1 MFKNYKQMPISQTST
16 NINLPKGTNPKR
28 SFGRDLGTGSQSS
41 AGASGGIQ
49 KKKLSSH
56 GYGNKF

>member
-28 SFGRDLGTGSQSS
+28 SFGRDIGGVAGSS
-41 AGASGGIQ
+41 
-49 KKKLSSH
+49 
-56 GYGNKF
+56 